1 MKQKFKSVK
10 EKMNKLFQKF
20 APVKEKA
27 EVFLSK
33 LPKRKP
39 HSEKYYKRIAFF
51 NRYSLIFH
59 FILACFITFTV
70 EVISRRDFFSAVSFV
85 GNHTWAYLYNAF
97 IVFASLSIVYL
108 FKTRAQL
115 RVLITGLW
123 IFLGT
128 VNGIILSNRVTPFS
142 YTDFKMLPDL
152 FAMQNTNYF
161 TAEEA
166 TVVVA
171 VVASFIIFLVLFFI
185 KGPKY
190 QGKRHI
196 VLSPLAI
203 VALLVVGIPITTQAA
218 QSSNI
223 IASYFANI
231 AQGYSDYG
239 FVYGFSTSVVDAL
252 VIGYYDIA
260 SKKQS
265 DVICENGFYISSGLP
280 AVIDNSVIL
289 PVTLNTNEH
298 KLMKINADSNT
309 SEMIFNEFN
318 SYPIDSVATMNTGIY
333 MLSSKK
339 DNSTA
344 TSYIRKYNENTNEM
358 DICIEKEFT
367 DNTGEQI
374 KAFACNNEKIYVMVN
389 QIETE
394 NDTYIEIYDDKNYDL
409 IGKLY
414 FDSELKNFVSNNG
427 IVQFYCFDNYV
438 YIRNFSDYG
447 AIGKIESNQVKTL
460 LDLPN
465 LRIAYNGKN
474 TQDNYYGFFLRSGK
488 DFYLLDVYTDTLY
501 QTNLELSQDE
511 SIRNAI
517 SDGNDICISIMN
529 ERDTETF
536 TTKNT
541 IMVDF
546 DKLKKS
552 ISVLTS

>member
-1 MKQKFKSVK
+1 MKKFKRGK
-10 EKMNKLFQKF
+10 YLFG
-20 APVKEKA
+20 
-27 EVFLSK
+27 
-33 LPKRKP
+33 
-39 HSEKYYKRIAFF
+39 
-51 NRYSLIFH
+51 SL
-59 FILACFITFTV
+59 L
-70 EVISRRDFFSAVSFV
+70 
-85 GNHTWAYLYNAF
+85 
-97 IVFASLSIVYL
+97 VFAFVTTLLLNLKQENEIGDINNYTPIALLEDAIVY
-108 FKTRAQL
+108 
-115 RVLITGLW
+115 
-123 IFLGT
+123 
-128 VNGIILSNRVTPFS
+128 
-142 YTDFKMLPDL
+142 
-152 FAMQNTNYF
+152 NY
-161 TAEEA
+161 
-166 TVVVA
+166 
-171 VVASFIIFLVLFFI
+171 I
-185 KGPKY
+185 
-190 QGKRHI
+190 
-196 VLSPLAI
+196 
-203 VALLVVGIPITTQAA
+203 
-218 QSSNI
+218 N
-223 IASYFANI
+223 
-231 AQGYSDYG
+231 DD
-239 FVYGFSTSVVDAL
+239 DAL

-318 SYPIDSVATMNTGIY
+318 SYPI
-333 MLSSKK
+333 
-339 DNSTA
+339 
-344 TSYIRKYNENTNEM
+344 
-358 DICIEKEFT
+358 
-367 DNTGEQI
+367 
-374 KAFACNNEKIYVMVN
+374 
-389 QIETE
+389 
-394 NDTYIEIYDDKNYDL
+394 DKNYDL

-541 IMVDF
+541 IIVDF

>member
-1 MKQKFKSVK
+1 MKKFKRGK
-10 EKMNKLFQKF
+10 YLFG
-20 APVKEKA
+20 
-27 EVFLSK
+27 
-33 LPKRKP
+33 
-39 HSEKYYKRIAFF
+39 
-51 NRYSLIFH
+51 SL
-59 FILACFITFTV
+59 L
-70 EVISRRDFFSAVSFV
+70 
-85 GNHTWAYLYNAF
+85 
-97 IVFASLSIVYL
+97 VFAFVTTLLLNLKQENEIGDINNYTPIALLEDAIVY
-108 FKTRAQL
+108 
-115 RVLITGLW
+115 
-123 IFLGT
+123 
-128 VNGIILSNRVTPFS
+128 
-142 YTDFKMLPDL
+142 
-152 FAMQNTNYF
+152 NY
-161 TAEEA
+161 
-166 TVVVA
+166 
-171 VVASFIIFLVLFFI
+171 I
-185 KGPKY
+185 
-190 QGKRHI
+190 
-196 VLSPLAI
+196 
-203 VALLVVGIPITTQAA
+203 
-218 QSSNI
+218 N
-223 IASYFANI
+223 
-231 AQGYSDYG
+231 DD
-239 FVYGFSTSVVDAL
+239 DAL

-318 SYPIDSVATMNTGIY
+318 SYPIDSVATMNTSIY

-438 YIRNFSDYG
+438 YIRNFSDHG

-541 IMVDF
+541 IIVDF